1 MTESEPSPAG
11 GESETHRGGKTDRL
25 VLPAA
30 AHQAELAGEGSA
42 AGRTGRRTSR
52 DTHLPAATD
61 PTPSERP
68 FKKPACTWLVFSACD

>member
-61 PTPSERP
+61 PTPSE
-68 FKKPACTWLVFSACD
+68 TL